1 MDGPG
6 WPAHRA
12 EAARLGPLAQLVEHR
27 TFNPWVVG
35 SSPTGPTLLA
45 KSGKSPGSLP
55 EAAGGFLV
63 GGNRHN
69 GGMTKSSTGRLPRLE
84 DVAEL
89 AGVSHQTV
97 SRVVNGHPNVSKAT
111 REKVEA
117 AIAQLGYRRNTAARS
132 LVTRRSQTIGV
143 LGSELSQ
150 YGPANTLLGVEH
162 AARDA
167 GYFVSIAALRSVGRD
182 AIFDALRHFLDQA
195 VDGIAVLV
203 PHTETLRILEEFNPG
218 VPVVAVGSAGN
229 AAVSGAMVDQKRG
242 AEIAVGH
249 LIELG
254 HSRIGHVAGPADWVD
269 GALRTEGWRAALQ
282 HAGLQDDLLLEGDW
296 SAGSGY
302 AIGRQLAAA
311 RTATAVFVGNDQ
323 MALGVLRAFNEA
335 GVRVPDDVS
344 VVGFDD
350 QPESGYFTPPL
361 TTVRQDFEELGR
373 RCMDTMLKEIEAGAA
388 VSSTIVIPELVR
400 RESAAALRD

>member
-1 MDGPG
+1 
-6 WPAHRA
+6 
-12 EAARLGPLAQLVEHR
+12 
-27 TFNPWVVG
+27 
-35 SSPTGPTLLA
+35 
-45 KSGKSPGSLP
+45 
-55 EAAGGFLV
+55 
-63 GGNRHN
+63 
-69 GGMTKSSTGRLPRLE
+69 MTKRSTGRLPRLE

-150 YGPANTLLGVEH
+150 YGPANTMLGVER

-167 GYFVSIAALRSVGRD
+167 GYFVSIAALRSIGRD
-182 AIFDALRHFLDQA
+182 AILDALRHFTDQS

-203 PHTETLRILEEFNPG
+203 PHSETLRILEEFNPG
-218 VPVVAVGSAGN
+218 VPVVAVGSPGN
-229 AAVSGAMVDQKRG
+229 DAVSGAMVDQERG
-242 AEIAVGH
+242 ARIAVGH

-254 HSRIGHVAGPADWVD
+254 HRRIGHVAGPADWID

-282 HAGLQDDLLLEGDW
+282 EAGLDDDLLLEGDW
-296 SAGSGY
+296 SAESGY
-302 AIGRQLAAA
+302 AIGRRLAAE
-311 RTATAVFVGNDQ
+311 RTATALFVGNDQ

-373 RCMDTMLKEIEAGAA
+373 RCMDAMLKEIEAGAP
-388 VSSTIVIPELVR
+388 VSSTVVIPELVR
-400 RESAAALRD
+400 RESTAPPLAPPSL